1 MSALDHMG
9 DQAVIFE
16 LQGNLFFGNTYQLY
30 ADLEQEIS
38 TRRYVIIDLAR
49 VQSIDVT
56 AAQLFNHIRDTVRE
70 RGAKLVLSGIRDNPA
85 NGRNLQEFLGGTG
98 LIKPNSKTV
107 RIFPDLDSAIGW
119 VEDRLLG
126 EIEQEPEF
134 ETPMRLQDMELFSG
148 YRDET
153 LNDLEAAMQVRSYAA
168 GETIY
173 PHGSPGDNLYWVR
186 CGTVRLFT
194 SFGNRGVRPVAS
206 FGRGEFFGG
215 LAFLDRQPRPNDAIA
230 LKATELYVLSREQ
243 FDRLARDHRT
253 LAFNL
258 TMAMARTLARRL
270 RRTENKLMT
279 VQEY

>member
-1 MSALDHMG
+1 
-9 DQAVIFE
+9 
-16 LQGNLFFGNTYQLY
+16 
-30 ADLEQEIS
+30 
-38 TRRYVIIDLAR
+38 
-49 VQSIDVT
+49 
-56 AAQLFNHIRDTVRE
+56 
-70 RGAKLVLSGIRDNPA
+70 
-85 NGRNLQEFLGGTG
+85 
-98 LIKPNSKTV
+98 
-107 RIFPDLDSAIGW
+107 
-119 VEDRLLG
+119 
-126 EIEQEPEF
+126 
-134 ETPMRLQDMELFSG
+134 
-148 YRDET
+148 
-153 LNDLEAAMQVRSYAA
+153 MQVRSYAA

-270 RRTENKLMT
+270 RRTENKLTT